1 MRLYSPEAA
10 VNFQPS
16 NPGPPA
22 PTAALSFC
30 PVVGDRTR
38 WPTMGCEGSCE
49 PRSLLGTFT
58 LKTVHQNSN
67 SISQKPNPYLTGKD
81 KNHWFKGMTQI

>member
-38 WPTMGCEGSCE
+38 
-49 PRSLLGTFT
+49 
-58 LKTVHQNSN
+58 
-67 SISQKPNPYLTGKD
+67 
-81 KNHWFKGMTQI
+81 